1 MKKRELLLQ
10 EYDNLIK
17 KYNIQTGQ
25 NIDGI
30 NYMIKQ
36 LLGDFCRQCE
46 RPALWCNGVHTSSL
60 MSDFMFEMKNV
71 KYIVDKFQKPSE
83 NSGFYIISP
92 DSVMANAIDGIII
105 STFRW
110 RDEVKEEI
118 SKFCP
123 DIKCLDLY
131 DELAQNGFLL
141 TGEYYAQGSPYTYY
155 HKVNRLLR
163 KLLQPCGQD
172 EQIGRAHV

>member
-1 MKKRELLLQ
+1 MKRLGKLMKKRELLLQ

-71 KYIVDKFQKPSE
+71 KYIVDKFQKPS
-83 NSGFYIISP
+83 
-92 DSVMANAIDGIII
+92 
-105 STFRW
+105 
-110 RDEVKEEI
+110 
-118 SKFCP
+118 
-123 DIKCLDLY
+123 
-131 DELAQNGFLL
+131 
-141 TGEYYAQGSPYTYY
+141 
-155 HKVNRLLR
+155 
-163 KLLQPCGQD
+163 
-172 EQIGRAHV
+172 